1 MPMWTRRRNA
11 ALFPFP
17 LRGIRMS
24 GVMVRVIT
32 FTEPAVIGGFAG
44 RPRGACLSPQ
54 HLGGEARR
62 IRSYIANARA
72 T

>member
-1 MPMWTRRRNA
+1 
-11 ALFPFP
+11 
-17 LRGIRMS
+17 
-24 GVMVRVIT
+24 MVRVIT